1 MKVALDVSHLNH
13 EKLSGIG
20 VYTLELWRSLQNLEN
35 MQVNAVYRPSRWKH
49 RRFFK
54 MHVGDGA
61 KPWIAGGFGLH
72 PEILHGPDFRV
83 SKTKRAARVASI
95 MDLAFLHPGMTSPEF
110 AKKKT
115 RDLCEILDDQT
126 PDALI
131 AISEATRR
139 DLVAFRPKL
148 EDRIH
153 TVLLAGN
160 HFAAKENTGSVHPRP
175 YFLFVGN
182 LEARKNVLG
191 IIHAF
196 ERFCRNS
203 SDTDLILIGK
213 PGFEGERILEAV
225 RSSPQQKRIH
235 VLGYC
240 NLSELQTF

>member
-1 MKVALDVSHLNH
+1 
-13 EKLSGIG
+13 
-20 VYTLELWRSLQNLEN
+20 
-35 MQVNAVYRPSRWKH
+35 
-49 RRFFK
+49 
-54 MHVGDGA
+54 
-61 KPWIAGGFGLH
+61 
-72 PEILHGPDFRV
+72 
-83 SKTKRAARVASI
+83 
-95 MDLAFLHPGMTSPEF
+95 LAFLHPGMTSPEF

-115 RDLCEILDDQT
+115 KDLCEILDDHT

-160 HFAAKENTGSVHPRP
+160 HFAEEAPNSKPVHPRP
-175 YFLFVGN
+175 FFLFVGN

-196 ERFCRNS
+196 ERFSRNS
-203 SDTDLILIGK
+203 KEVDLILIGK
-213 PGFEGERILEAV
+213 PGYDGEKILEAV
-225 RSSPQQKRIH
+225 KTSPEQKRIH

-240 NLSELQTF
+240 GFAELQAYYRQ